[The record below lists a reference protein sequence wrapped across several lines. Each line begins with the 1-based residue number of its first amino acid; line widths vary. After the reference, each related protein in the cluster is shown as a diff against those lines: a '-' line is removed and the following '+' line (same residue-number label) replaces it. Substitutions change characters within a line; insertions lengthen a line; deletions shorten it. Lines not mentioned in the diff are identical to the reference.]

1 MMFQPYCPAPA
12 SVPLAATALLAG
24 CRTACLLLALN
35 SLAAGSLAAAQSP
48 ILEPRDGQE
57 PITPI
62 PAAPAQD
69 PRRVALGE
77 QLFRDPRLSHDNARS
92 CLSCHDTQTNGAS
105 PNAHDLTP
113 QGQPLA
119 LNTPTIFN
127 SALNFRLNW
136 EGNVR
141 SLEDEAAETLRKPS
155 TMASSAA
162 EAVSRLSA
170 DREMVQLFRDAY
182 GSEPT
187 VAALLNAITTYERS
201 LLTPGCR
208 FDRWLLG
215 EASAITPEELSGY
228 QLFKSLGCVSCH
240 QGVNVGGNLFQRHGI
255 FHPIGSEEPKLVRVP
270 SLRNVATTP
279 PYFHDGSAPT
289 LHEAVKKMGIA
300 QLDRVLTDQQ
310 IAAII
315 AFLNTLTGTYL
326 GRAVRP
332 ATTESGAATAS
343 P

>member
-1 MMFQPYCPAPA
+1 VAD
-12 SVPLAATALLAG
+12 
-24 CRTACLLLALN
+24 
-35 SLAAGSLAAAQSP
+35 SLAAAQSP
-48 ILEPRDGQE
+48 ILEPRGGQE

-92 CLSCHDTQTNGAS
+92 CLSCHDTRTNGAS
-105 PNAHDLTP
+105 PNAHDLTR

-119 LNTPTIFN
+119 LNTPTVFN

-141 SLEDEAAETLRKPS
+141 SLEDEAEETLRKPS

-162 EAVSRLSA
+162 EAASKLSA
-170 DREMVQLFRDAY
+170 DREMMQLFRDAY

-187 VAALLNAITTYERS
+187 VAALLSAIATYERS

-215 EASAITPEELSGY
+215 DADAISPEELSGY
-228 QLFKSLGCVSCH
+228 QLFKSLGCISCH
-240 QGVNVGGNLFQRHGI
+240 QGVNIGGNLFQRHGI
-255 FHPIGSEEPKLVRVP
+255 FHPIGSDEPKLVRVP
-270 SLRNVATTP
+270 SLRNVAATP

-300 QLDRVLTDQQ
+300 QLDRALTDQQ

-326 GRAVRP
+326 GQAVRP
-332 ATTESGAATAS
+332 ATAESGAATAS